1 MSQDKR
7 TLKKFGIISSLIFGV
22 IVLLSVLWIH
32 LANNDLATTSS
43 INIII
48 LSSGIIGLSYCLFVL
63 RRFDNKID
71 KEIFH
76 DYDKLVREYKNYGDW
91 SVNIWMV

>member
-7 TLKKFGIISSLIFGV
+7 TLKKFGIISTIIFGI

-32 LANNDLATTSS
+32 LANNELATASS

-48 LSSGIIGLSYCLFVL
+48 LSAGVIGFTYCILML
-63 RRFDNKID
+63 KRFDKKID
-71 KEIFH
+71 SEIF
-76 DYDKLVREYKNYGDW
+76 DNYDKLVHEYKQENKNGD
-91 SVNIWMV
+91 